1 VEQSFDLSSR
11 PRPLSDDE
19 RKLLSRLKLV
29 LWFVTL
35 LFILHA
41 LPAAIFPE
49 AYPLTRWAMFSE
61 VNIGFHPLQEG
72 YLVRHLVH
80 AVDVNGAEY
89 TVQQEELYQ
98 GIPISSAYVNIARL
112 AMSNA
117 AIPDEDLVDNPGN
130 VRDRA
135 QARQAIFDRLE
146 RKFGIEFTSFDVIRD
161 YIEIDYTRYPYVD
174 FSQPAHT
181 EVVAIINKSDLLADQ
196 EVN

>member
-1 VEQSFDLSSR
+1 MEQSFDVKAG

-19 RKLLSRLKLV
+19 RKLLSRLKLA

-35 LFILHA
+35 LFIMHA

-61 VNIGFHPLQEG
+61 ANIGFHALQEG
-72 YLVRHLVH
+72 YLVRHLVR
-80 AVDVNGAEY
+80 AVDVNGAVY

-117 AIPDEDLVDNPGN
+117 ALPDEQLVDNPGS
-130 VRDRA
+130 VRDRT

-146 RKFGIEFTSFDVIRD
+146 RKFGVEFISYEIIRN
-161 YIEIDYTRYPYVD
+161 YIQIDYTQYPYVN
-174 FSQPAHT
+174 FNNPAHT
-181 EVVAIINKSDLLADQ
+181 QVVTVIDKDSMSGE